1 MSVTE
6 SNVRKYIKGGDVYV
20 GCDVPGTDEAPSPL
34 PGGGGAQVGA
44 TQGVTNFIYSATIEK
59 TDIEQA
65 SGGVAPKVTE
75 EMIAMEFTMVEG
87 DYVNVKYALGQATEV
102 DDGTTKVLQLGGN
115 LCPTGDCIMVVAEMA
130 CAGATKYYG
139 GMIYDAY
146 IAGETTIPVKRGEEM
161 RIAVRVEGNFILT
174 RAEGD
179 QLGQWFEEQ

>member
-1 MSVTE
+1 MAVVE
-6 SNVRKYIKGGDVYV
+6 RNILKYIKGGDVYV
-20 GCDVPGTDEAPSPL
+20 GCDVPGADEAPSPL
-34 PGGGGAQVGA
+34 PDGGGAQVGA
-44 TQGVTNFIYSATIEK
+44 TQGVTNFIYNATIEK
-59 TDIEQA
+59 TDIEQVA
-65 SGGVAPKVTE
+65 SGIAPKVTAE
-75 EMIAMEFTMVEG
+75 LIAMEFTMVEG
-87 DYVNVKYALGQATEV
+87 DYENVKMALGQATEV

-146 IAGETTIPVKRGEEM
+146 IAAEVTIPVKRGEEM
-161 RIAVRVEGNFILT
+161 RIAVRLEGNSLPL